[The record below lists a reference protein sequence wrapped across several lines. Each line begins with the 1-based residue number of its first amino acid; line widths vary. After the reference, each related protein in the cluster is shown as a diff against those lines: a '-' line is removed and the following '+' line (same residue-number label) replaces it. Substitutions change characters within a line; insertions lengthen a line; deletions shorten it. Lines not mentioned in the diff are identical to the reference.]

1 MDVVGKRE
9 RKKIE
14 RLRRSGARIDIEAK
28 QDGTGKAEKEEMTGK
43 EYYVWYLT
51 HEQASES
58 R

>member
-1 MDVVGKRE
+1 MVGKRE